1 MTIGDG
7 GSAAPPGW
15 YPDGPGWER
24 RWDGV
29 AWTADR
35 RPVSPAQPPVQ
46 PPAQPPAQPPTQR
59 PVQASRSPWAP
70 PSAGAPAGSPAPSPF
85 RPASPPPGQVPPGSP
100 QGPPPGPPF
109 ATPGGPS
116 YPAPPQKKSLLW
128 LWVALAVVLI
138 VVVATVVT
146 LVVVQPWS
154 DDGDGSKGGGATT
167 EPTETE
173 PAAEPV
179 RGDIDG
185 DGRGD
190 VLGRFYDSTES
201 RLTLT
206 NADGSF
212 QLAKEPVQ
220 QEENLVV
227 ADFDGEGGND
237 VGSWFDSGGTLQFE
251 IEDSDL
257 SVTQAFDLW
266 FKVEAVNAAFGDFDG
281 DGLTDIAAYGQ
292 QHRSQVAVWVLR
304 NSGDGFEAPVKW
316 AALPN
321 ATYGSTEL
329 IVGDFNGDG
338 SDDVMAVAPDE
349 PVVRGDFDNLY
360 WYGDFGVV
368 PLIARAGSFARGTI
382 APVETDLF
390 DQEYTVGDFDG
401 DGKETLVA
409 DNFYE
414 DTFLL
419 YEYDGTT
426 LRPTG
431 ATVPY
436 GVAGD
441 GVMDA
446 VTAVDLNGDQLDDLV
461 LTSVNIDDYSFY
473 GVWVATADA
482 EGGIDTPT
490 KWADLPSCSND
501 YCEVD
506 YFVAR

>member
-1 MTIGDG
+1 MTIGG
-7 GSAAPPGW
+7 GGPAAPPGW
-15 YPDGPGWER
+15 YPEGPGWER
-24 RWDGV
+24 RWDGF

-35 RPVSPAQPPVQ
+35 RPAQPAQP
-46 PPAQPPAQPPTQR
+46 AQP
-59 PVQASRSPWAP
+59 SPWAP
-70 PSAGAPAGSPAPSPF
+70 PAAGAPASGSAPPTAYPPAS
-85 RPASPPPGQVPPGSP
+85 SPPPTQPPAGFA
-100 QGPPPGPPF
+100 QGPP
-109 ATPGGPS
+109 PS
-116 YPAPPQKKSLLW
+116 YPAPPRQKKSLLW

-138 VVVATVVT
+138 VVIATVVT
-146 LVVVQPWS
+146 LVVVQPWA
-154 DDGDGSKGGGATT
+154 DDDTDSGGKGGGEETT
-167 EPTETE
+167 EPTEPP
-173 PAAEPV
+173 PAESV
-179 RGDIDG
+179 RGDLDG

-206 NADGSF
+206 NKDGSF
-212 QLAKEPVQ
+212 QLGQEPVP
-220 QEENLVV
+220 QEENLIV
-227 ADFDGEGGND
+227 ADFDGDGSGD
-237 VGSWFDSGGTLQFE
+237 VGSWFDAAGTLQFE

-257 SVTQAFDLW
+257 PSVTQEFELW
-266 FKVEAVNAAFGDFDG
+266 FKVQAIRAAFGDFDG

-304 NSGDGFEAPVKW
+304 NNGEGFEQPEKW

-338 SDDVMAVAPDE
+338 SDDVMAVVPDE
-349 PVVRGDFDNLY
+349 PLVRGDFDSLY

-368 PLIARAGSFARGTI
+368 PLIAESGSFDRGGI
-382 APVETDLF
+382 GPVETELF
-390 DQEYTVGDFDG
+390 DQEYAVGDFDG
-401 DGKETLVA
+401 DGRETLAA
-409 DNFYE
+409 DNYYE
-414 DTFLL
+414 DSFLL

-431 ATVPY
+431 ATVNY

-441 GVMDA
+441 GLLDA
-446 VTAVDLNGDQLDDLV
+446 VVAVDLNGDQLDDLV
-461 LTSVNIDDYSFY
+461 FTSVDIDDYSSF
-473 GVWVATADA
+473 GAWVATSDA

-490 KWADLPSCSND
+490 KWSNLPKCTGE

>member
-1 MTIGDG
+1 MGAAVRGRAGRAPGAADRLPSGLPAIGPAG
-7 GSAAPPGW
+7 PGIPARAAAGSAA
-15 YPDGPGWER
+15 GPVVPR
-24 RWDGV
+24 AARQ
-29 AWTADR
+29 TK
-35 RPVSPAQPPVQ
+35 
-46 PPAQPPAQPPTQR
+46 
-59 PVQASRSPWAP
+59 SR
-70 PSAGAPAGSPAPSPF
+70 
-85 RPASPPPGQVPPGSP
+85 
-100 QGPPPGPPF
+100 
-109 ATPGGPS
+109 
-116 YPAPPQKKSLLW
+116 LW

-138 VVVATVVT
+138 VVTATVVT

-154 DDGDGSKGGGATT
+154 DDDDNGGGTKGGGEETT
-167 EPTETE
+167 EPTE
-173 PAAEPV
+173 PAAAPV
-179 RGDIDG
+179 RGDLDG

-190 VLGRFYDSTES
+190 VLGRYYDTTES

-212 QLAKEPVQ
+212 QRTQEPVQ
-220 QEENLVV
+220 QEEQLIV
-227 ADFDGEGGND
+227 ADFDGDGASD
-237 VGSWFDSGGTLQFE
+237 VGSWFDSAGTLQFE

-257 SVTQAFDLW
+257 ASVTQAFDLW
-266 FKVEAVNAAFGDFDG
+266 FKVEAINAVFGDFDG

-304 NSGDGFEAPVKW
+304 NTGDGFEEPQKW

-349 PVVRGDFDNLY
+349 PLVRGDFDSLY

-368 PLIARAGSFARGTI
+368 PLIAEPGSFARGGI
-382 APVETDLF
+382 APVETELF
-390 DQEYTVGDFDG
+390 DQEYAVGDFDG

-409 DNFYE
+409 DNYYE
-414 DTFLL
+414 DSFLL

-431 ATVPY
+431 SQVQY
-436 GVAGD
+436 GVTGD

-446 VTAVDLNGDQLDDLV
+446 VVAVDVNGDQLDDLV
-461 LTSVNIDDYSFY
+461 FTSVNIDDYSFY
-473 GVWVATADA
+473 GAWIATADA
-482 EGGIDTPT
+482 DGGIDAPT
-490 KWADLPSCSND
+490 KWADLPACSGD

-506 YFVAR
+506 YYTAR